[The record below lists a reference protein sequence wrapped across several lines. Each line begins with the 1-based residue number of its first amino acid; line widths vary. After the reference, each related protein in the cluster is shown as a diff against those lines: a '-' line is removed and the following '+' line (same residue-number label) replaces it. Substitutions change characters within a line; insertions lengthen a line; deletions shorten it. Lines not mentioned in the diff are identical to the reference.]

1 MQQRVAI
8 TGMGVISPLGLDV
21 ESVAASL
28 RAGRSG
34 IRALRV
40 PPLEREFAAGV
51 VDAAFEGEFTRME
64 LPFLDR
70 CQQMAVLA
78 ARQAATDAGLE
89 SLEALGQRAG
99 VYYGN
104 VNGGVATAQAW
115 YEQMLLES
123 RQAARPFTAMTIM
136 GNAGAAHVAL
146 RHKVLG
152 PVVTNASAC
161 GSSGVAIGDA
171 ARAIR
176 DGYLDVALAGGA
188 EAPLTASVMGVFQ
201 GTRAMSAPAP
211 GDAARSCRPFARDRS
226 GLVLGEGSAFLLL
239 ESAERARARGAR
251 IHGYV
256 DGCGISNDAHHI
268 GMPSSEGQV
277 RALRAALQDAA
288 LRPADIGYVNA
299 HATATEG
306 GDVIEAAALREVFGD
321 GPGAARVSSTK
332 SVHGHLIGA
341 TSALE
346 LLLTVVAMQR
356 DLLPASAH
364 LGEADPRCA
373 LNHVGERPVT
383 GHRIA
388 HALSFSCGFGGTNVA
403 LVVSRGTH

>member
-1 MQQRVAI
+1 MRHCVAI
-8 TGMGVISPLGLDV
+8 TGLGVLSPVGLDV
-21 ESVAASL
+21 DSVAASL
-28 RAGRSG
+28 RQGRSG

-51 VDAAFEGEFTRME
+51 VDAAFDDEFTKME

-78 ARQAATDAGLE
+78 ARQAATDAGLD
-89 SLEALGQRAG
+89 SFEAFGQRAG
-99 VYYGN
+99 VFYGN

-115 YEQMLLES
+115 YEQMFLQA
-123 RQAARPFTAMTIM
+123 RQASRPFTTMAIM

-146 RHKVLG
+146 RHRVLG

-201 GTRAMSAPAP
+201 GTRAMAPP
-211 GDAARSCRPFARDRS
+211 DPVDPSRSCRPFAADRG
-226 GLVLGEGSAFLLL
+226 GLVLGEGSAFLVL
-239 ESAERARARGAR
+239 ESAQRAHARGAR
-251 IHGYV
+251 IHGYLT
-256 DGCGISNDAHHI
+256 GYGISNDAHHI

-277 RALRAALQDAA
+277 RALRAALSDAT
-288 LRPADIGYVNA
+288 LQPADIGYVNA
-299 HATATEG
+299 HATATDG
-306 GDVIEAAALREVFGD
+306 GDVIEAAALREVFGAGD
-321 GPGAARVSSTK
+321 GAARVSSTK

-346 LLLTVVAMQR
+346 LLLTVVAMEHE
-356 DLLPASAH
+356 LLPASAH
-364 LGEADPRCA
+364 LGQPDPRCE
-373 LNHVGERPVT
+373 LNHVGDRPIA
-383 GHRIA
+383 GHPID

-403 LVVSRGTH
+403 LVVSRRQA

>member
-1 MQQRVAI
+1 MRHCVAI
-8 TGMGVISPLGLDV
+8 TGLGVLSPVGLDV
-21 ESVAASL
+21 DSVAASL
-28 RAGRSG
+28 RQGRSG

-40 PPLEREFAAGV
+40 SPLEREFAAGV
-51 VDAAFEGEFTRME
+51 VEAAFDDEFTKME

-78 ARQAATDAGLE
+78 ARQAAADAGLD
-89 SLEALGQRAG
+89 SFEAFGQRAG
-99 VYYGN
+99 VFYGN

-115 YEQMLLES
+115 YEQMLLQA
-123 RQAARPFTAMTIM
+123 RQASRPFTTMAIM

-161 GSSGVAIGDA
+161 GSSGVAVGDA

-201 GTRAMSAPAP
+201 GTRAMAAPDPADP
-211 GDAARSCRPFARDRS
+211 ARSCRPFAADRG
-226 GLVLGEGSAFLLL
+226 GLVLGEGSAFVVL
-239 ESAERARARGAR
+239 ESAQRAHARGAR
-251 IHGYV
+251 IHGYLT
-256 DGCGISNDAHHI
+256 GYGISNDAHHI

-277 RALRAALQDAA
+277 RALRAALADAA
-288 LRPADIGYVNA
+288 LQPTDIGYVNA
-299 HATATEG
+299 HATATDG
-306 GDVIEAAALREVFGD
+306 GDVIEAAALREVFGAD
-321 GPGAARVSSTK
+321 TGAARVSSTK

-346 LLLTVVAMQR
+346 LLLTIVAMEHEI
-356 DLLPASAH
+356 LPASAH
-364 LGEADPRCA
+364 LGQPDPRCA
-373 LNHVGERPVT
+373 LNHVGDRP
-383 GHRIA
+383 IA
-388 HALSFSCGFGGTNVA
+388 DHPIDHALSFSCGFGGTNVA
-403 LVVSRGTH
+403 LVVSRRQP